1 MREPLV
7 IRPQESAI
15 GNVFDEALKGYQAHP
30 GYEASYKGM
39 LAAAIKQ
46 KLLQAQ
52 QSQQAQLNQQSAL
65 AKIFS
70 QHMGED
76 PNAPTA
82 AELTAAAMV
91 GPGTTKDMGDQ
102 FRNAYQTALATGDS
116 DAMRRS
122 MVMGGHSIDQN
133 FAPTGADA
141 AAIQNRNAWNVPLTD
156 AQVKGN
162 YTQALWDKLS
172 PRQQATIIDANK
184 SGMNLSMGP
193 DGTTTMTSGGPG
205 TFQPGDF
212 GAPAAGGKNPSP
224 LGPLQGATMATMQG
238 KTLQNQALIDQL
250 MDHAKLI
257 AAAKDSDFGPA
268 GKAQVL
274 AGDAA
279 TNAKGLADLIGSMG
293 YKGSAAFSEQ
303 AKAAALKNGANPD
316 TINQIFSGNPNIMRM
331 EYSAAAL
338 RGPVAQYL
346 AGVDGHR
353 AAQGEYLKEA
363 DDIVEDPTK
372 LGAGKVRSMQALQT
386 LVHGLSINQ
395 NANSGARL
403 PIDDIAESIMPGNV
417 PTAAPVVNQP
427 FAVPTAP
434 VPTGPISAPVATN
447 APDGGSSVTVA
458 QPIAT
463 LSQPTAPVPS
473 APMPPIDA
481 PDGSHAKPFKPLSA
495 DDYSKLPD
503 NSSYLD
509 PMGNIRT
516 KPGANTLV
524 PNGPPPVGSVPLT
537 QGGY

>member
-76 PNAPTA
+76 PNAPTS

-427 FAVPTAP
+427 SAVPTAP
-434 VPTGPISAPVATN
+434 VPTGPMSAPVATN

-463 LSQPTAPVPS
+463 LSQPTAPVLS
-473 APMPPIDA
+473 APVPPIDA